1 MNILDKLTIKFRLIF
16 LVVFTSTL
24 MIIIGILGLNEM
36 NGQADA
42 MNEMYEKRL
51 VASGELGEIISL
63 MRDNRTQLPL
73 ALQHDPTNPFVKMH
87 NHKTELHT
95 DRVAANI
102 KQITKIWSGYMA
114 REMNEDE
121 KVMADAFAKSRKLFV
136 VDGLQPARE
145 ALIAGEFAKA
155 NTIFLEQVNP
165 LFKSADADVEKL
177 LQLEMKLAK
186 SLEVEAREAHGSMVT
201 LFLTLII
208 CSTGLSALLAFY
220 TIRGISSA
228 VNDLQQTADHIS
240 KGDLTARTSYSGH
253 DELGRI
259 ATDFNNVSENFH
271 GVISELADAT
281 GQMASVAEQ
290 TASVTEQTSSGLQRQ
305 KEETEQVATA
315 MNEMNATAQEVARN
329 AQHAAQATQDADEA
343 SLHGRQVV
351 DKAVSVI
358 NDVATDVESAASV
371 IQNLEA
377 ESLEIGK
384 VLDVIRGIAEQTNLL
399 ALNAAIEAARAG
411 EQGRGFAVVADEV
424 RTLAS
429 RTQEST
435 QEIDE
440 MITRLQGGA
449 NDAVKAMQKGTKQA
463 ESGVE
468 QAAEAG
474 NSLAAITEAVAQ
486 ISNMNIQIAS
496 AAEEQTA
503 VAEEINRNIMNI
515 SDVANH
521 TAEGAEQTAQ
531 ASGQVATLSEGL
543 LGLVAK
549 FKI

>member
-1 MNILDKLTIKFRLIF
+1 MKIFNNLTIKLRLVF
-16 LVVFTSTL
+16 LVVFSSAL
-24 MIIIGILGLNEM
+24 MIIIGILGLNGM
-36 NGQADA
+36 NTQGDA
-42 MNEMYEKRL
+42 MTEMYEKRL
-51 VASGELGEIISL
+51 VASGELGEIIGL
-63 MRDNRTQLPL
+63 MRDNRTQLLL
-73 ALQHDPTNPFVKMH
+73 ALQHDPTSPYAKMH
-87 NHKTELHT
+87 NHETKQHT

-114 REMNEDE
+114 RGLDEEE
-121 KVMADAFAKSRKLFV
+121 KVLADAFAKTRKMFV
-136 VDGLQPARE
+136 DDGLQPTRE
-145 ALIAGEFAKA
+145 GMIAGEFAKA
-155 NTIFLEQVNP
+155 NKTYLEKVNP
-165 LFKSADADVEKL
+165 LFKAADADVEKL
-177 LQLEMKLAK
+177 LQLKLKLAK
-186 SLEVEAREAHGSMVT
+186 KLEVQAEEAHGFMVT
-201 LFLTLII
+201 VFLALMI
-208 CSTGLSALLAFY
+208 CGIGLSALLAFF

-228 VNDLQQTADHIS
+228 VNDLQQTANRIS
-240 KGDLTARTSYSGH
+240 KGDLTARTSYNGG
-253 DELGRI
+253 DELGRV
-259 ATDFNNVSENFH
+259 ATDFNNVSETFH

-281 GQMASVAEQ
+281 GQMASAAEQ
-290 TASVTEQTSSGLQRQ
+290 TASITEQTSSGLQRQ

-329 AQHAAQATQDADEA
+329 AQHAAQATHDADEA
-343 SLHGRQVV
+343 SLQGRQVV
-351 DKAVSVI
+351 EKAISVI
-358 NDVATDVESAASV
+358 NDVATDVESAAGV

-474 NSLAAITEAVAQ
+474 NSLVAITQAVAQ

-515 SDVANH
+515 SDVANS